1 VDVRGVLTEG
11 FGRIAE
17 LYTEAADGL
26 DHEALRQ
33 RPAGVGNPI
42 GWLLKGLL

>member
-1 VDVRGVLTEG
+1 MLTER

-17 LYTEAADGL
+17 LYTEVAEGL
-26 DHEALRQ
+26 DHEALRH